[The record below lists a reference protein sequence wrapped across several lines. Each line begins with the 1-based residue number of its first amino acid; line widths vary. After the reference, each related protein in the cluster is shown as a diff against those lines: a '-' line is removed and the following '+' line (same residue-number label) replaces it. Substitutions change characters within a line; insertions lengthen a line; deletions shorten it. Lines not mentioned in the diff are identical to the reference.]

1 MMSLEESLTIEI
13 VAEDLDGL
21 NDKKITSEK
30 VNGEKLLVKADCSVT
45 IKMTTQTVW
54 FGIVGIAATGRRES
68 PRTATW

>member
-30 VNGEKLLVKADCSVT
+30 VNDENLLVKANCSVT

-54 FGIVGIAATGRRES
+54 FGIVGIAATRS
-68 PRTATW
+68 DIDVLT

>member
-54 FGIVGIAATGRRES
+54 FGIVGIAATH
-68 PRTATW
+68 PDLKDKCNLL